1 MAPIIS
7 AILDTLDDDDSYDD
21 DSYDDDSDYDDSD
34 DEGIATPSCIVLAPT
49 RELCKQVYY

>member
-7 AILDTLDDDDSYDD
+7 AILETLDDDDSYDEGSD
-21 DSYDDDSDYDDSD
+21 DEGSDDEDSD